1 MNDGHSL
8 LARVSR
14 HRRDTAGRAA
24 EAGWARRYARWTMR
38 WRWVIV
44 ACWSVLLAA
53 VIWGPAVPSG
63 GNDLASIIP
72 EDSAAIQAE
81 IRSVELF
88 GFPLSSR
95 TAVVQRDPRGLSVFV
110 QAESVLEA
118 LAVNQRTPRPPLL
131 GAIPLTNAIP
141 MGSQMTERNTTVLTN
156 LFMDPGSSFDSQQ
169 RAAERYVADN
179 LPRAEDHVVGITGSV
194 PARAEQAR
202 IVGSTLHRLEL
213 LTVLAIVVLVSVAFR
228 SLVAPV
234 IALLAAGIAYVVT
247 LDASALLGGFLGIA
261 APAELEPLLVALLL
275 GIVTDYT
282 IFYVTALRT
291 QLSQCE
297 DPAEAVERSI
307 ATYTPIVTVA
317 GITVAAG
324 TGALLAARSE
334 FFRGL
339 GPAMTLAIVMGLV
352 VSVTLVPA
360 LIAILGPRVLW
371 PGRLLPGWATQWV
384 TQWARIPR
392 GTPTDVRSRAFMT
405 RLTRRRTATWVVVLG
420 TAVLLTAA
428 LPLRGIE
435 LGVGFTS
442 SLPPENPVKRATAA
456 AAAGFSPG
464 ISSPSTI
471 LLEGPGML
479 ANLGGL
485 SDFQDDLAREPGVAG
500 IVGPSQNFTQQPYG
514 VVLTDNGDAARMLVV
529 FTHDPLGAAAIAD
542 LANLREKVPL
552 LAAAHGLSDA
562 DITFAGDTALAE
574 GLVGSTS
581 ADLYRIALV
590 AIVVNLLLLVVF
602 LRSLLAPVLL
612 LCCSVLAL
620 AASLGLTNL
629 IFADPETGGGL
640 TFYVP
645 FAAAVLLV
653 SLGSDYNIFGVGRVW
668 DEARRMPMR
677 EAVITAF
684 PETSSAITT
693 AGITLAVSFGMLAT
707 IPLSPFRELGFAMAV
722 GILLDAFVVRTL
734 LVPCLLTLL
743 GARARWPARAPDTI
757 TPAGPEPVGAG
768 PAGPEPMGQG
778 ALGAGP
784 V

>member
-1 MNDGHSL
+1 MTG
-8 LARVSR
+8 R
-14 HRRDTAGRAA
+14 HRRPRRVPWRRRDAVERPA
-24 EAGWARRYARWTMR
+24 EAAWSRRYARWTMR

-44 ACWSVLLAA
+44 ACWAALLTL

-72 EDSAAIQAE
+72 QDSAAIRAE
-81 IRSVELF
+81 IRSIELF
-88 GFPLSSR
+88 GFPLTSR

-118 LAVNQRTPRPPLL
+118 LAVNQSTPSPPLL

-141 MGSQMTERNTTVLTN
+141 LGSEMAERNTTVLTN
-156 LFMDPGSSFDSQQ
+156 LFMDPGSSFASQQ
-169 RAAERYVADN
+169 RAAERYVAEH
-179 LPRAEDHVVGITGSV
+179 LTRPQDHVVGITGSV

-202 IVGSTLHRLEL
+202 IVGSTLHTLEL
-213 LTVLAIVVLVSVAFR
+213 FTVLAIIVLVSVAFR

-247 LDASALLGGFLGIA
+247 LDASELLGGFLGIA

-282 IFYVTALRT
+282 IFYVTALRA
-291 QLSQCE
+291 QLSLCE
-297 DPAEAVERSI
+297 DPADAVERAI

-339 GPAMTLAIVMGLV
+339 GPAMTLAIVMGLI

-371 PGRLLPGWATQWV
+371 PGRLLPGWATRWV
-384 TQWARIPR
+384 RIPP
-392 GTPTDVRSRAFMT
+392 GKPADVRSRALMQ
-405 RLTRRRTATWVVVLG
+405 RLTRRRTAAVVVVVG
-420 TAVLLTAA
+420 TAVLLLAA
-428 LPLRGIE
+428 LPLRSIE

-442 SLPPENPVKRATAA
+442 SLPPENPVKRASAA
-456 AAAGFSPG
+456 AAEGFSPG
-464 ISSPSTI
+464 ISSPTTI
-471 LLEGPGML
+471 LIEGPAL
-479 ANLGGL
+479 LENLGGL
-485 SDFQDDLAREPGVAG
+485 SDFQDDLAQEPGVAG
-500 IVGPSQNFTQQPYG
+500 IVGPSQNFTQQPFG
-514 VVLTDNGDAARMLVV
+514 VVLSDEGNAARMLVV
-529 FTHDPLGAAAIAD
+529 FTHDPLGAAAIGD
-542 LANLREKVPL
+542 LANLREQVPT
-552 LAAAHGLSDA
+552 LAARHGLSEA

-574 GLVGSTS
+574 GLVSSTS

-629 IFADPETGGGL
+629 VFADPDTGGGL

-668 DEARRMPMR
+668 DEAQRMPIR
-677 EAVITAF
+677 EAVIKAF

-693 AGITLAVSFGMLAT
+693 AGITLAVSFGMLAI

-743 GARARWPARAPDTI
+743 GSKARWPARNPADATPADATPPGA
-757 TPAGPEPVGAG
+757 PAGPA
-768 PAGPEPMGQG
+768 PAHSTGVDP
-778 ALGAGP
+778 AH

>member
-1 MNDGHSL
+1 
-8 LARVSR
+8 
-14 HRRDTAGRAA
+14 
-24 EAGWARRYARWTMR
+24 MR

-44 ACWSVLLAA
+44 ACWSALLAL

-63 GNDLASIIP
+63 GDDLASIIP
-72 EDSAAIQAE
+72 QDSAAIQAE
-81 IRSVELF
+81 IRSIELF
-88 GFPLSSR
+88 GFPLTSR

-110 QAESVLEA
+110 QAESVLDA
-118 LAVNQRTPRPPLL
+118 LAVNQGAPRPPLL

-141 MGSQMTERNTTVLTN
+141 LGSGMAERNTTVLTN
-156 LFMDPGSSFDSQQ
+156 LFMDPGSSFASQQ
-169 RAAERYVADN
+169 RAAELYVAQHLTRPQD
-179 LPRAEDHVVGITGSV
+179 RVVGVTGSV

-202 IVGSTLHRLEL
+202 IVGTTLHRLEL
-213 LTVLAIVVLVSVAFR
+213 FTVLAIVVLVSVAFR

-247 LDASALLGGFLGIA
+247 IDASALLGGVLGIA

-282 IFYVTALRT
+282 IFYITALRT

-297 DPAEAVERSI
+297 DLTEAVELSI

-339 GPAMTLAIVMGLV
+339 GPAMTLAIVMGLL

-360 LIAILGPRVLW
+360 LIAILGRRVLW
-371 PGRLLPGWATQWV
+371 PGRLLPGWATRWV
-384 TQWARIPR
+384 RLPSGPPA
-392 GTPTDVRSRAFMT
+392 DVRSRSLMV

-420 TAVLLTAA
+420 VGVLLIAA
-428 LPLRGIE
+428 LPLRSME

-456 AAAGFSPG
+456 AAAGFAPG
-464 ISSPSTI
+464 ISSPTTI
-471 LLEGPGML
+471 LVERPGL
-479 ANLGGL
+479 LQDLGGL
-485 SDFQDDLAREPGVAG
+485 SDFQDDLATEPGVAG
-500 IVGPSQNFTQQPYG
+500 IVGPSQNFTQTPYG
-514 VVLTDNGDAARMLVV
+514 VVLADDGNAARMLVV
-529 FTHDPLGAAAIAD
+529 FTNDPLGAAAIGD
-542 LANLREKVPL
+542 LAKLRERAPT
-552 LAAAHGLSDA
+552 LAARHGLSDA
-562 DITFAGDTALAE
+562 TITFAGDTALAE
-574 GLVGSTS
+574 GLVSSTS

-620 AASLGLTNL
+620 AAALGLTNL

-693 AGITLAVSFGMLAT
+693 AGITLAVSFGMLAI
-707 IPLSPFRELGFAMAV
+707 IPLSPFRELGFSMAV

-743 GARARWPARAPDTI
+743 GSKARWPMRGPAVTAPRDDA
-757 TPAGPEPVGAG
+757 PAG
-768 PAGPEPMGQG
+768 
-778 ALGAGP
+778 
-784 V
+784 

>member
-1 MNDGHSL
+1 
-8 LARVSR
+8 
-14 HRRDTAGRAA
+14 
-24 EAGWARRYARWTMR
+24 MR

-44 ACWSVLLAA
+44 ACWAALLAL

-63 GNDLASIIP
+63 GDDLASIIP
-72 EDSAAIQAE
+72 QDSAAIRAE

-95 TAVVQRDPRGLSVFV
+95 TAVVQRDPEGLSVFV

-118 LAVNQRTPRPPLL
+118 LAIDQSTPPPPLL
-131 GAIPLTNAIP
+131 GAIPLTNSIP
-141 MGSQMTERNTTVLTN
+141 MGSRMGEQNTTVLTN
-156 LFMDPGSSFDSQQ
+156 LFMDPGSSFASQQ
-169 RAAERYVADN
+169 RAAQRYVAEN
-179 LPRAEDHVVGITGSV
+179 LSRPQDHVVGITGSV

-202 IVGSTLHRLEL
+202 IVESTLHRLEL
-213 LTVLAIVVLVSVAFR
+213 LTVLAIIVLVSVAFK

-247 LDASALLGGFLGIA
+247 LDASALLGGVLGIA

-282 IFYVTALRT
+282 IFYVTALRA
-291 QLSQCE
+291 QLSRCE
-297 DPAEAVERSI
+297 DPAEAVELSI
-307 ATYTPIVTVA
+307 AAYTPIVTVA
-317 GITVAAG
+317 GVTVAAG

-339 GPAMTLAIVMGLV
+339 GPAMTLAIVMGLI

-371 PGRLLPGWATQWV
+371 PGALLPGWATRWV
-384 TQWARIPR
+384 RIPP
-392 GTPTDVRSRAFMT
+392 GTPADVRSRALMT
-405 RLTRRRTATWVVVLG
+405 RLTRRRTAAWVVVLG
-420 TAVLLTAA
+420 TAVLLLAA

-442 SLPPENPVKRATAA
+442 SLPPDNPVRQATAA
-456 AAAGFSPG
+456 ASAGFAPG

-471 LLEGPGML
+471 LIEGPDL
-479 ANLGGL
+479 LQNLGGL

-500 IVGPSQNFTQQPYG
+500 IIGPSQNFTQQPYG
-514 VVLTDNGDAARMLVV
+514 VVLADDGDAARMLVV

-542 LANLREKVPL
+542 LANLREQVPA
-552 LAAAHGLSDA
+552 LAVAHGLSDA

-574 GLVGSTS
+574 GLVSSTS

-590 AIVVNLLLLVVF
+590 AIAVNLILLVVF

-743 GARARWPARAPDTI
+743 GSRARWPAK
-757 TPAGPEPVGAG
+757 G
-768 PAGPEPMGQG
+768 PADAPVIGET
-778 ALGAGP
+778 ALKNTHELETG
-784 V
+784 